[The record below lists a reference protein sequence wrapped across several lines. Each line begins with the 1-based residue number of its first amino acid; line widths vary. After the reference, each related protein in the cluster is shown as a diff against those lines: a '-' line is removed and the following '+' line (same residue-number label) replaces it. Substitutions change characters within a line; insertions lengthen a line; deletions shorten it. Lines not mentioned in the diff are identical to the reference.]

1 MLAKRDKAKLRY
13 AKNNEHLNEANKQI
27 SYLFRLKIE
36 CGGGGGAFV
45 LLPRTWMHFPWIIS
59 GKTVQCDMPFNN
71 SKGNSF
77 YPLEPG

>member
-1 MLAKRDKAKLRY
+1 MFAKRDMAKLRY
-13 AKNNEHLNEANKQI
+13 AKNNEHLNEANK
-27 SYLFRLKIE
+27 
-36 CGGGGGAFV
+36 CGGGGAFV